1 MIKPVLLRQRLRA
14 RVQQEMNLLVSLLY
28 IFALI
33 AGAMMISMWSI
44 YQ

>member
-1 MIKPVLLRQRLRA
+1 MIKPALLRQRLRA